1 MYIYKITNLLNGMIY
16 IGQSKKPYNKTKSY
30 FGSGAKIKGEI
41 YIHGK
46 ENFKK
51 ELLEECNSI
60 DELNSRES
68 QWIDFF
74 DSTNPKKGY
83 NIRLG
88 GNDSKFNEEFKK
100 NISNCTTGNKNPFY
114 GKKHKKESI
123 EKMSNSKLGNKNPN
137 FGKAVVEEVKLK
149 ISNKLRG
156 IKRSETTILKMKSSA
171 LSREYKETEC
181 PHCGKIGKSNMKR
194 YHFDNCKN
202 SGKNK

>member
-74 DSTNPKKGY
+74 DSANPKKGY
-83 NIRLG
+83 NLRLG

-100 NISNCTTGNKNPFY
+100 NISN
-114 GKKHKKESI
+114 
-123 EKMSNSKLGNKNPN
+123 
-137 FGKAVVEEVKLK
+137 
-149 ISNKLRG
+149 
-156 IKRSETTILKMKSSA
+156 
-171 LSREYKETEC
+171 
-181 PHCGKIGKSNMKR
+181 
-194 YHFDNCKN
+194 
-202 SGKNK
+202 